1 MSKKW
6 KINLTNWFL
15 KKYTAKHG
23 RLENKENFDAALSFD
38 NIVIYSTTAL
48 GDFMFNTPAIR
59 AIRERYPDAHITL
72 VVHEKIVSWW
82 RGKRL

>member
-48 GDFMFNTPAIR
+48 GDF
-59 AIRERYPDAHITL
+59 L
-72 VVHEKIVSWW
+72 VCN
-82 RGKRL
+82 